1 MKQLACLKCSSP
13 LEPRAGAGRPAI
25 YCGEPCRR
33 LAEYEIRRLDRRI
46 AGYEQELRGLR
57 YDGPGFDD
65 SERLKRMR
73 ALRRWIAA
81 DEARLRLLLGGQPAG
96 VTGGQNGV
104 DQSGGPAVADDE

>member
-33 LAEYEIRRLDRRI
+33 LAEYEIRRLDRRM

-57 YDGPGFDD
+57 YDGPDDFDD
-65 SERLKRMR
+65 TERLKRMR

-81 DEARLRLLLGGQPAG
+81 DEARLRLLLGGS
-96 VTGGQNGV
+96 GGRNGA
-104 DQSGGPAVADDE
+104 DQSIGAAAAGDQ